1 MDFDAIM
8 DVLVQLDGR
17 AEASVAKN
25 KCKHFTVVEM
35 LDGGLMFATLNNSEK
50 NQLAGVLFENVRP
63 ALKCVIYPLPHSLYT
78 LILMPWRHM
87 SLCSRGNFKKIIAV
101 LNYSI
106 QANKKVEI
114 FSI

>member
-17 AEASVAKN
+17 AEASEVKKKCN
-25 KCKHFTVVEM
+25 KCQNLTVVGM
-35 LDGGLMFATLNNSEK
+35 LDGGLKFAMLNNSAK

-78 LILMPWRHM
+78 LILMPWRHI
-87 SLCSRGNFKKIIAV
+87 SLVNFA
-101 LNYSI
+101 S
-106 QANKKVEI
+106 A
-114 FSI
+114 F